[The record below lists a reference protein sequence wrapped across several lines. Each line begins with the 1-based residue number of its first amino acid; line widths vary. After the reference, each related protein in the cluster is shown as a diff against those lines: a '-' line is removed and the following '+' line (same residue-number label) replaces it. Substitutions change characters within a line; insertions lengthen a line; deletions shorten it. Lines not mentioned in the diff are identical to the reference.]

1 MKAELPTKGIDN
13 EHSSDATNQN
23 HYNGENC
30 WPTKATGKDVIVIA
44 AGTGLIRGEHQTV

>member
-1 MKAELPTKGIDN
+1 LKTNVNVGKEWWLNELIQSFYASIMKAELPTKGIDN

-30 WPTKATGKDVIVIA
+30 
-44 AGTGLIRGEHQTV
+44 